1 MSRRIPRRVP
11 GWITFFNHLAK
22 PLMRLGLPMGP
33 DVMLTVPG
41 RKTGLPRSTPVAI
54 AEIGGRHWLIAPFG
68 ETDWVRNLRAA
79 GRGKVTSGRRRYDVT
94 ARELDENEAL
104 AFFRDVVEPYV
115 RTRPFVR
122 WLVRY
127 VDGIP
132 DDPKRAAE
140 TNIVFE
146 VRPQTRG

>member
-1 MSRRIPRRVP
+1 MK
-11 GWITFFNHLAK
+11 GAD
-22 PLMRLGLPMGP
+22 GGP
-33 DVMLTVPG
+33 AAF
-41 RKTGLPRSTPVAI
+41 S
-54 AEIGGRHWLIAPFG
+54 
-68 ETDWVRNLRAA
+68 LRATLAATMSPAWGVYA
-79 GRGKVTSGRRRYDVT
+79 GY
-94 ARELDENEAL
+94 ELYENEAL

>member
-1 MSRRIPRRVP
+1 MRR
-11 GWITFFNHLAK
+11 WW
-22 PLMRLGLPMGP
+22 
-33 DVMLTVPG
+33 
-41 RKTGLPRSTPVAI
+41 SS
-54 AEIGGRHWLIAPFG
+54 GGRADRSQAARG
-68 ETDWVRNLRAA
+68 SDAGSRN
-79 GRGKVTSGRRRYDVT
+79 RRRRT
-94 ARELDENEAL
+94 ARELDDDERL
-104 AFFRDVVEPYV
+104 VFFRDVVKPYV

-146 VRPQTRG
+146 VRPQTR